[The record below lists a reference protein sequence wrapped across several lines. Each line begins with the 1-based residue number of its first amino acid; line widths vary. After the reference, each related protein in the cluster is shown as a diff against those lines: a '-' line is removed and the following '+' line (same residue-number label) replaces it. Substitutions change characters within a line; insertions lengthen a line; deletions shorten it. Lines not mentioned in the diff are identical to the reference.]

1 MTTSAT
7 DASIEERLDRLT
19 IQVEWIAEQIALQN
33 QAREQWT
40 ELADTLVPVTRGAM
54 DVATRE
60 LDELSEDVTIDD
72 AARFA
77 RTLARSLP
85 RLEVLLSQLD
95 SVAELTHELNSLSGA
110 AMAKLTDTLQVAEEK
125 GYFAFARQGGRIA
138 DRIVVEFSEEDI
150 AALGDNVVTILDAV
164 KEMTQPEVMGL
175 VRRTAMTVQDGEDVH
190 MDPPSMFALL
200 KSMRDPQTRRGLA
213 RMLSMLHTIGEEHL
227 PPQTN
232 NIDGRK

>member
-1 MTTSAT
+1 MTPSAT

>member
-1 MTTSAT
+1 MTPSAT

-227 PPQTN
+227 PPQTT

>member
-1 MTTSAT
+1 MTTSVT
-7 DASIEERLDRLT
+7 DASIDERLDRLT
-19 IQVEWIAEQIALQN
+19 MQVEWIAEQIALQN

-60 LDELSEDVTIDD
+60 LDELSEDVTIED

-85 RLEVLLSQLD
+85 RLEVLMAQLD

-138 DRIVVEFSEEDI
+138 ERIVTEFSEDEV

-227 PPQTN
+227 PPQNTTT
-232 NIDGRK
+232 DGRK

>member
-77 RTLARSLP
+77 RTLSRSLP

>member
-1 MTTSAT
+1 
-7 DASIEERLDRLT
+7 
-19 IQVEWIAEQIALQN
+19 
-33 QAREQWT
+33 
-40 ELADTLVPVTRGAM
+40 
-54 DVATRE
+54 
-60 LDELSEDVTIDD
+60 
-72 AARFA
+72 
-77 RTLARSLP
+77 
-85 RLEVLLSQLD
+85 
-95 SVAELTHELNSLSGA
+95 
-110 AMAKLTDTLQVAEEK
+110 MAKLTDTLQVAEEK

>member
-1 MTTSAT
+1 MTAT
-7 DASIEERLDRLT
+7 TTDELNSRLDHLSNQVDLIAAELLAQRESRQKWADLT
-19 IQVEWIAEQIALQN
+19 E
-33 QAREQWT
+33 
-40 ELADTLVPVTRGAM
+40 TLTPVTRQAM
-54 DVATRE
+54 DMATRE
-60 LDELSEDVTIDD
+60 MDELSADVTIDD
-72 AARFA
+72 ATEFA

-85 RLEVLLSQLD
+85 QLTALLAQLD
-95 SVAELTHELNSLSGA
+95 SLTELAALLSTLSSP

-125 GYFAFARQGGRIA
+125 GYFTFARQGGRIA
-138 DRIVVEFSEEDI
+138 DRIVTEFSEDDV

-190 MDPPSMFALL
+190 MDPPSMFALV

-227 PPQTN
+227 PPQNTT
-232 NIDGRK
+232 IDGRK

>member
-60 LDELSEDVTIDD
+60 LDELSEDVTIED

-85 RLEVLLSQLD
+85 RLEVLMAQLD

-138 DRIVVEFSEEDI
+138 ERIVTEFSEDEV

-227 PPQTN
+227 PPQNTTT
-232 NIDGRK
+232 DGRK

>member
-1 MTTSAT
+1 MTTSVT
-7 DASIEERLDRLT
+7 DASIDERLDRLT
-19 IQVEWIAEQIALQN
+19 MQVEWIAEQIALQN